1 MGSTLDPGGCV
12 TAKVVPLQLCFKGER
27 DYLQGADIY
36 QGVVDAIRNEL
47 REPAGG
53 IRMAIRRFFARQPD
67 LLWMDSPEASA
78 RPQQAVVDYTVDL
91 PARRS
96 GGWLVESG
104 RPVECRLPFDEA
116 RIALQC
122 VFSDRTV
129 EVTGELGFL
138 PIEVVV
144 AMTKQLHQRKL
155 PSPAGRWIFTR
166 IDLRRLLRQSDAAA
180 LSVTLEENLHN
191 RLTRSS
197 IVAGGEAIGSIY
209 FSLIEP

>member
-1 MGSTLDPGGCV
+1 M
-12 TAKVVPLQLCFKGER
+12 TARVVPLQLCFKGER

-36 QGVVDAIRNEL
+36 QAVVDAIRGEL
-47 REPAGG
+47 REPVGG
-53 IRMAIRRFFARQPD
+53 MRMAIRRFFGRQPD
-67 LLWMDSPEASA
+67 LLWMDSPEPSA
-78 RPQQAVVDYTVDL
+78 RPESAVVDYTVDL

-104 RPVECRLPFDEA
+104 RPVECRLLFDEA

-122 VFSDRTV
+122 AYSDRRV
-129 EVTGELGFL
+129 GVAGELGFL
-138 PIEVVV
+138 PIEVLV
-144 AMTKQLHQRKL
+144 AMTKQLHQRNL
-155 PSPAGRWIFTR
+155 PAPTGRWIFTR
-166 IDLRRLLRQSDAAA
+166 IELKRLLRRSDASA

-209 FSLIEP
+209 FSLTQP

>member
-1 MGSTLDPGGCV
+1 MGGTLDPGGCM
-12 TAKVVPLQLCFKGER
+12 TARVVPLRLCFKGER

-36 QGVVDAIRNEL
+36 QAVVEAIRSEL
-47 REPAGG
+47 REPVGG

-67 LLWMDSPEASA
+67 LLWADSPELSA
-78 RPQQAVVDYTVDL
+78 RPGDAVVDYTVEL
-91 PARRS
+91 PPRRP
-96 GGWLVESG
+96 GGWLVESA

-116 RIALQC
+116 RIAMQC
-122 VFSDRTV
+122 AFSDRTV
-129 EVTGELGFL
+129 EVMGELGFL

-155 PSPAGRWIFTR
+155 PAAAGRWIFTR
-166 IDLRRLLRQSDAAA
+166 IDLRRLLRQPDASA

-209 FSLIEP
+209 FSLTGA